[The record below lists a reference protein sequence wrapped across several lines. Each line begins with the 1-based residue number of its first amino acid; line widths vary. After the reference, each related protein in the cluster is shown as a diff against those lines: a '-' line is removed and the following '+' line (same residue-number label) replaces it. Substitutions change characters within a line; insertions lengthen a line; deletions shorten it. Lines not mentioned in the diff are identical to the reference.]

1 MALVESGGAIAMVT
15 NARLTTLDSSRA
27 REFLA
32 GCRDIAPALIGTT
45 PFGLVAGVAAVAAGM
60 TALEGIALSVF
71 SFSGIAQLVVCQL
84 VAVDSP
90 VAVTVAAAFVVSL
103 RFVMYSAALAPHLAH
118 LDRRWRALLAFVMT
132 DQSFAITVKRFSEA
146 GERGERHWYF
156 LGAATT
162 LYASWQLAVVIGVL
176 AGARVPASWSLDFAV
191 VLTFIAL
198 LVPVVRTRADLAAA
212 LVAVSVALAAAGM
225 PYRLALVVASVS
237 GIGAGLALERLRAR

>member
-1 MALVESGGAIAMVT
+1 MVT
-15 NARLTTLDSSRA
+15 NARLANLDSSRA

-32 GCRDIAPALIGTT
+32 GCRDISPALIGTT
-45 PFGLVAGVAAVAAGM
+45 PFGLVAGVAAITAGM

-84 VAVDSP
+84 VAADSP
-90 VAVTVAAAFVVSL
+90 IVVTVAASLVVSL

-132 DQSFAITVKRFSEA
+132 DQSFAITVKRFSDP

-162 LYASWQLAVVIGVL
+162 LYVSWQLAVLVGVL

-212 LVAVSVALAAAGM
+212 LVAGSIALAAAGM
-225 PYRLALVVASVS
+225 PYRLSLVVASIA